1 MDRNRN
7 MVRIFE
13 GGRAALERGVIEIP
27 FRRSLLPDQLRKIVP
42 VLVVAFPA
50 AFGREI
56 KLIPPFEFRLWR
68 QRNLARFLATD
79 QITAHGNER
88 FATFRPERPNHIGRS
103 GTPNKTGEDRLVDLE
118 SIHQRYNVGSNCRR
132 LAISKSLVR
141 KKSRRAVA
149 AQIRNNDSITFLG

>member
-13 GGRAALERGVIEIP
+13 GGRAALESGVIEIP

-88 FATFRPERPNHIGRS
+88 FATFRPERRNHIGRS
-103 GTPNKTGEDRLVDLE
+103 GAQSKPARIAL
-118 SIHQRYNVGSNCRR
+118 SILRASISAIMSAATAAR
-132 LAISKSLVR
+132 LAISTSL
-141 KKSRRAVA
+141 
-149 AQIRNNDSITFLG
+149 L